1 MIILD
6 TNVISETQ
14 KPQPDSRVMAWLDSL
29 DPTST
34 YLTSITVA
42 ELLYGVDLMPKGKRR
57 AALEGSVVAMIEQD
71 FYGRI
76 LPFDATAAY
85 HFGKMV
91 SGANQSGV
99 AVSFPDGAIAAIA
112 RGNNYGMIATRDVT
126 PFRAMRLDVINP
138 WESAAPSN

>member
-6 TNVISETQ
+6 TNIISETQ
-14 KPQPDSRVMAWLDSL
+14 KPQPDPRVMAWLDGL

-57 AALEGSVVAMIEQD
+57 AALEGSVMAIIEQD
-71 FYGRI
+71 FYARI
-76 LPFDATAAY
+76 LPFDVTAAY
-85 HFGKMV
+85 YFGSMV
-91 SGANQSGV
+91 SDAKQAGV

-112 RGNNYGMIATRDVT
+112 RGNNYAMVATRDVT
-126 PFRAMRLDVINP
+126 PFRAMRLDIINP
-138 WESAAPSN
+138 WDSGAPSK